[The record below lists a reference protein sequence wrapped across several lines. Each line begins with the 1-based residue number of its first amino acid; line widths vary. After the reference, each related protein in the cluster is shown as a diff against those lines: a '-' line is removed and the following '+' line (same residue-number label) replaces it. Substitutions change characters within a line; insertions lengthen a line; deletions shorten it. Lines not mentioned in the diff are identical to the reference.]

1 MKHIEAFLGSSD
13 RLEDEPAEV
22 VRLAASALLEVSLLR
37 GDKPE
42 RTKKRLPVF
51 GHRIPAERDTFRL
64 AVRPHSSPNLAHV
77 HPFVQ
82 ARAARNPASMTFING
97 MFTGVSFSFDVLND
111 VVAVELNKGRID
123 PCGESSTT
131 ERGLNTIR
139 NAWQNMHLPTIAY
152 VEQAAENIPFPS

>member
-1 MKHIEAFLGSSD
+1 MKHIEAFLGA
-13 RLEDEPAEV
+13 REKLEEQPAEV

-42 RTKKRLPVF
+42 RAKKGVPIY
-51 GHRIPAERDTFRL
+51 GHRIPTARDLIRL
-64 AVRPHSSPNLAHV
+64 SVKPHLSSYLSQRQPIIR
-77 HPFVQ
+77 
-82 ARAARNPASMTFING
+82 ARAAETPASMNFVNG
-97 MFTGVSFSFDVLND
+97 MFMGVSFSFDVLND
-111 VVAVELNKGRID
+111 VVAVELNKDRVD

-152 VEQAAENIPFPS
+152 VEQAAASLPQPS